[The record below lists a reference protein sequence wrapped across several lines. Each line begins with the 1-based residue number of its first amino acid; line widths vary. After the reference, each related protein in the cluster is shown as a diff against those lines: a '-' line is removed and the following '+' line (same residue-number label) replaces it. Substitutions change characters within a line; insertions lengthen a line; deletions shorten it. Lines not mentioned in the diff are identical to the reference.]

1 MKSTPQPSSSS
12 NSKKMQANQTST
24 PKKENT
30 FLNLAF
36 NLLLPILILN
46 KGQSFIE
53 PYLGTRIA
61 DPALLVL
68 LIALAFPI
76 GYFVYDYK
84 QRKKYNFFSILGLV
98 SVLLT
103 GGIGI
108 LEIPTK
114 WFAIKEAAI
123 PLLLGLAVLISLKTR
138 YPLIRTLLYNPEM
151 IETEKVQAQLE
162 RTQQQA
168 QFDSLLSRC
177 TVLLA
182 SSFFLSAGLNYILA
196 RNIVVSPSGSD
207 AFNTEVSKM
216 MAWSWPIIAVPSML
230 IMVLTLI
237 LLIKGIKRMTGLGL
251 EEVLKGSA
259 GRT

>member
-1 MKSTPQPSSSS
+1 
-12 NSKKMQANQTST
+12 
-24 PKKENT
+24 
-30 FLNLAF
+30 
-36 NLLLPILILN
+36 
-46 KGQSFIE
+46 
-53 PYLGTRIA
+53 
-61 DPALLVL
+61 
-68 LIALAFPI
+68 
-76 GYFVYDYK
+76 
-84 QRKKYNFFSILGLV
+84 V

-182 SSFFLSAGLNYILA
+182 SSFFLSAGLNYLLA

-237 LLIKGIKRMTGLGL
+237 LLIKGIKRMTGLDL

>member
-1 MKSTPQPSSSS
+1 M
-12 NSKKMQANQTST
+12 
-24 PKKENT
+24 
-30 FLNLAF
+30 
-36 NLLLPILILN
+36 
-46 KGQSFIE
+46 
-53 PYLGTRIA
+53 GTRIA

-84 QRKKYNFFSILGLV
+84 QRKKYNFFSILGLL

-177 TVLLA
+177 TVLLS
-182 SSFFLSAGLNYILA
+182 SSFFLRPANYLLA
-196 RNIVVSPSGSD
+196 ATSWSVPAAVMPSIQ
-207 AFNTEVSKM
+207 VK
-216 MAWSWPIIAVPSML
+216 
-230 IMVLTLI
+230 
-237 LLIKGIKRMTGLGL
+237 
-251 EEVLKGSA
+251 
-259 GRT
+259 

>member
-1 MKSTPQPSSSS
+1 M
-12 NSKKMQANQTST
+12 
-24 PKKENT
+24 
-30 FLNLAF
+30 
-36 NLLLPILILN
+36 
-46 KGQSFIE
+46 
-53 PYLGTRIA
+53 
-61 DPALLVL
+61 
-68 LIALAFPI
+68 
-76 GYFVYDYK
+76 
-84 QRKKYNFFSILGLV
+84 
-98 SVLLT
+98 T

-123 PLLLGLAVLISLKTR
+123 PLLLGLAVLISQN
-138 YPLIRTLLYNPEM
+138 TLSADPHPALQPGNDRNR
-151 IETEKVQAQLE
+151 KVQAQLE

-182 SSFFLSAGLNYILA
+182 SSFFLSAGLNYLLA
-196 RNIVVSPSGSD
+196 RKIVISPSGSD

-230 IMVLTLI
+230 IMVITLI